1 MRTTGVTIGGREF
14 VVSSFCCEEL
24 NELMELH
31 LASNEAIGTEPK
43 DVRAILNLHRRMIEY
58 LYRSVHRAQP
68 GVTPEDF
75 DAMDPEELLN
85 ALSAAIAISSPPKHY
100 VAKFCGTVVN

>member
-1 MRTTGVTIGGREF
+1 VKTTGVVIGGREF
-14 VVSSFCCEEL
+14 FVSSLSCQEL

-31 LASNEAIGTEPK
+31 LASRKAIETRPT

-75 DAMDPEELLN
+75 DLVDPGELLS
-85 ALSAAIAISSPPKHY
+85 ALNAAIAISSPSKHY
-100 VAKFCGTVVN
+100 IAKFTGALVN